1 MVIHSAAHARFYSA
15 QSIFANC
22 GCLVYAGSGNA
33 LGKLADG
40 TDLNASNPTGAS
52 SGYPGS
58 PSESFV
64 EILAVEDI
72 VSGELLFGL
81 GKRTVGDH
89 RRAVVHAQGGGRNA
103 GLKRLGGGENTPP
116 PGPLHYPPG

>member
-1 MVIHSAAHARFYSA
+1 MYAR
-15 QSIFANC
+15 
-22 GCLVYAGSGNA
+22 SGNA
-33 LGKLADG
+33 LGKFADG
-40 TDLNASNPTGAS
+40 TDLNASGPTGAG

-89 RRAVVHAQGGGRNA
+89 RRAAGGLEHHVEAAAVATGLDRKSVV
-103 GLKRLGGGENTPP
+103 
-116 PGPLHYPPG
+116 